1 MIEQAQL
8 DKIVQVVE
16 KAGLSEALIVSLRE
30 YFPGVH
36 FTYCLDDDIA
46 AGKPV
51 VSRDTFNIYLVD
63 SSNHCSSLTSAL
75 ESASGLVLAEV
86 IND

>member
-8 DKIVQVVE
+8 DKIIQVVE
-16 KAGLSEALIVSLRE
+16 KAGLSEALISSLRE

-36 FTYCLDDDIA
+36 FTYCLDDDITSA
-46 AGKPV
+46 NPV

-63 SSNHCSSLTSAL
+63 SRNHCSNLTSDIAN
-75 ESASGLVLAEV
+75 ASGLVLAEV
-86 IND
+86 IVD